1 MKNTIISHFYGHSKS
16 TTNEQTKQNEST
28 FIDTENKG
36 VGSREES
43 VRGCVKQMSTINWD
57 CHLPLQGL
65 NHVLLQLLIFNAP

>member
-43 VRGCVKQMSTINWD
+43 VRGCVKISTINWD
-57 CHLPLQGL
+57 CDLPLQGL

>member
-1 MKNTIISHFYGHSKS
+1 MTNTVMSHLYGDSKS

-28 FIDTENKG
+28 FIDIENKW
-36 VGSREES
+36 VGSGEES
-43 VRGCVKQMSTINWD
+43 VRGSVKQMSTINWD